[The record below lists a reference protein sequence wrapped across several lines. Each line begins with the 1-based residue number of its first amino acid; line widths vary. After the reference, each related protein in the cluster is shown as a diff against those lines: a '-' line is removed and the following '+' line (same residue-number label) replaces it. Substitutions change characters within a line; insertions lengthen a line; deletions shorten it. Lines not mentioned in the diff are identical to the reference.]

1 MLLLSGWLTCSKW
14 DWTSCSAF
22 LVPCSNMPE
31 EGQRSSRTFLWV
43 LFLRPFHFFL
53 GYCFWRLPRSNKWRH
68 LPSSG
73 FPTTLFFD
81 VQHSFLIS
89 EIKERTMVLIRLLF
103 TAFAHMSLV
112 SFMSPCLFHVPQNS
126 SLEHSF
132 RTCSTWVQ
140 IMALPSSIWAL
151 WPQTSCITT
160 DV

>member
-1 MLLLSGWLTCSKW
+1 MLLSRWLTCSKW

-22 LVPCSNMPE
+22 LFLVPTCPRRVRYLPE
-31 EGQRSSRTFLWV
+31 
-43 LFLRPFHFFL
+43 PFFRYYYFPLSIFFL
-53 GYCFWRLPRSNKWRH
+53 GYCFCRLPRSNKCRH